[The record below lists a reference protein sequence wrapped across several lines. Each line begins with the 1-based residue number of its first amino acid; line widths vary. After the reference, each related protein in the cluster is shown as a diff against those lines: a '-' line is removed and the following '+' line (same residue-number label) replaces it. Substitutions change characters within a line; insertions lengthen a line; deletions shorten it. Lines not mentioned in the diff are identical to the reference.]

1 MLRTS
6 PPDETLTHLPT
17 LPEVSGRPD
26 SRALRERESQGDSR
40 LVAMARAGDQLAFA
54 ALVERYGQP
63 ILSLCYS
70 STLDR
75 EEARDLA
82 QEVFL
87 SAWRNL
93 ERYRGDAAFSTWLF
107 ALARNAAVDAARR
120 RAARP
125 PRTRAA
131 DQETP
136 DWNESIP
143 PGERETVAAIFDAAA
158 RLSQP
163 LREAFLLR
171 DLQGLSYE
179 EIATIQ
185 KVPTGTVRSRIASA
199 RLTISQEISR

>member
-1 MLRTS
+1 MLRMT
-6 PPDETLTHLPT
+6 PPTESLASVPT
-17 LPEVSGRPD
+17 LPKVSGRPD
-26 SRALRERESQGDSR
+26 LRALRERESQADSR
-40 LVAMARAGDQLAFA
+40 LVTAALAGDQRAFE

-70 STLDR
+70 STLDP
-75 EEARDLA
+75 EGARDLA

-87 SAWRNL
+87 AAWRNL

-107 ALARNAAVDAARR
+107 ALARNATVDAARR

-125 PRTRAA
+125 LQRQA
-131 DQETP
+131 DQESP
-136 DWNESIP
+136 DRNESIP
-143 PGERETVAAIFDAAA
+143 PGERETIAAIFGAAA

-179 EIATIQ
+179 EIAAIQ
-185 KVPTGTVRSRIASA
+185 HVPTGTVRSRIASA